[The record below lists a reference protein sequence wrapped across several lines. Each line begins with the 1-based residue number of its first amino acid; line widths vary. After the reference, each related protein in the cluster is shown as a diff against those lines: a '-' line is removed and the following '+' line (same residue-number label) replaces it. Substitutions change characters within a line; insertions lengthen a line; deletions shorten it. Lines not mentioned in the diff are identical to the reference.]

1 MIKYNF
7 NTAPC
12 GKTYYEMNVSWR
24 DLKAEIKRI
33 LDDRNSC
40 RENKI
45 DLIICRLEHYKK
57 TYLTSKGENK

>member
-24 DLKAEIKRI
+24 DLKAAIKRT
-33 LDDRNSC
+33 LDARESC

-45 DLIICRLEHYKK
+45 DKIISMCETYKK
-57 TYLTSKGENK
+57 TYLTSRR

>member
-1 MIKYNF
+1 MIKLNF

-12 GKTYYEMNVSWR
+12 GKTYYEMNTNWR
-24 DLKAEIKRI
+24 YLKSRVKQI

-45 DLIICRLEHYKK
+45 DLIIVMLENYKK